1 MNRFYALVLFF
12 VCSTVARADTTTK
25 AITKLMEENCAAATA
40 EDLPRVLAT
49 MSSEMPQRDLFIEQ
63 CKREWA
69 ETSSYHKV
77 ENVKVVRTRGAYAI
91 AIITQTVVTQ
101 TEAEDADADHAPDP
115 ELSHAMSLHTDVP
128 TTQIP
133 MLFKREKGKWK
144 LVAGLAPPQPVSNG
158 CSDGNCQFPRTR

>member
-1 MNRFYALVLFF
+1 MIRLHAMILLFVL
-12 VCSTVARADTTTK
+12 STTTRADTTTK

-49 MSSEMPQRDLFIEQ
+49 MSSEMPQRELFIEQ
-63 CKREWA
+63 CRREWA
-69 ETSSYHKV
+69 ETDSYHRI

-91 AIITQTVVTQ
+91 AIITQTVMTQ
-101 TEAEDADADHAPDP
+101 PQAEDSDADHGPDP

-128 TTQIP
+128 TTQVP

-144 LVAGLAPPQPVSNG
+144 LFAGLAPPQPVSKG
-158 CSDGNCQFPRTR
+158 SLDSDGGTPE